1 MADASS
7 EPLRTAILGQ
17 GYVGLPLAIRAA
29 QVGYQVVGFDTDA
42 DRVKRLQAAES
53 LSPDVPAEQIATA
66 LANGLY
72 VPTTRPEDLAG
83 FEVAVIAVPTP
94 LRDGAPDLSAI
105 EHAGLALAPH
115 LQPGCVIILES
126 TTYPGTTDDVL
137 RPVLEA
143 ASGLRAGE
151 DFHLGYSPERIDP
164 GNRIWTLRNT
174 PKIVSGID
182 DASLKAVSNFYQN
195 LVDTVVEVATV
206 RDAELAKLLEN
217 TFRQVNIALV
227 NELAV
232 HAQQLGTDIWAAL
245 DAASTKP
252 FGFMRFTPGP
262 GVGGHCL
269 PVDPTY
275 LSWQVRRQTGRAL
288 RLVEVANE
296 VNAAMPAYIVQR
308 LTDALNRKGLPVN
321 GSRILLLGMAYK
333 PNTGDIRNS
342 PTITIARLLT
352 EHGAQIE
359 IVDPHIDDPFDL
371 DARVRYSQLTASNVA
386 ASDAVVL
393 LTDHDAFDLRLVENY
408 APYVLD
414 CRARLSGANVERL

>member
-1 MADASS
+1 MADAPS

-66 LANGLY
+66 LAKGLY

-151 DFHLGYSPERIDP
+151 DFRLGYSPERIDP
-164 GNRIWTLRNT
+164 GNRIWTLQNT

-182 DASLKAVSNFYQN
+182 DASLRAVSDFYQS
-195 LVDTVVEVATV
+195 LVDTVVEVAGV

-275 LSWQVRRQTGRAL
+275 LSWQVRRQTGQAL
-288 RLVEVANE
+288 RLVEAADE

-342 PTITIARLLT
+342 PTITIARLLA

-359 IVDPHIDDPFDL
+359 IVDPHIDDPFGL
-371 DARVRYSQLTASNVA
+371 DARVRYSQLTASNLV
-386 ASDAVVL
+386 ASDAVAL
-393 LTDHDAFDLRLVENY
+393 LTDHDAFDLRLVEDH
-408 APYVLD
+408 AQYVLD
-414 CRARLSGANVERL
+414 CRARLSGAKVERL

>member
-1 MADASS
+1 MADTSP
-7 EPLRTAILGQ
+7 EPLRTVILGQ

-29 QVGYQVVGFDTDA
+29 QAGHQVVGFDTDA

-72 VPTTRPEDLAG
+72 TPTTRPEDLTG

-105 EHAGLALAPH
+105 EHAGQVLAPH
-115 LQPGCVIILES
+115 LRPGCVIILES
-126 TTYPGTTDDVL
+126 TTYPGTTDGVL

-151 DFHLGYSPERIDP
+151 EFHLGYSPERIDP
-164 GNRIWTLRNT
+164 GNRLWTLRST

-182 DASLKAVSNFYQN
+182 EASLKAVGDFYRS
-195 LVDTVVEVATV
+195 LVDTVVEVAAV

-232 HAQQLGTDIWAAL
+232 HARQLGTDIWAAL

-288 RLVEVANE
+288 RLVEAADE
-296 VNAAMPAYIVQR
+296 VNSAMPAYIVQR
-308 LTDALNRKGLPVN
+308 LTEALNRKGLPVG

-342 PTITIARLLT
+342 PTITIARLLAG
-352 EHGAQIE
+352 HGAHVE
-359 IVDPHIDDPFDL
+359 IADPHVDDPFDL
-371 DARVRYSQLTASNVA
+371 DTRVHHSQLTSNTA
-386 ASDAVVL
+386 AACDAVVL
-393 LTDHDAFDLRLVENY
+393 LTDHDAFDLQLVENH

>member
-1 MADASS
+1 MADAPS
-7 EPLRTAILGQ
+7 EPLRTLVLGQ

-42 DRVKRLQAAES
+42 DRVKRLQAGDS
-53 LSPDVPAEQIATA
+53 LSPDVPAEQIAAA

-72 VPTTRPEDLAG
+72 APTTRPEDLAG
-83 FEVAVIAVPTP
+83 FEVAIIAVPTP

-137 RPVLEA
+137 KPILES

-164 GNRIWTLRNT
+164 GNRIWTLQNT

-182 DASLKAVSNFYQN
+182 DASLKAVSDFYQS
-195 LVDTVVEVATV
+195 LVETVVEVATV

-275 LSWQVRRQTGRAL
+275 LSWQVQRKTGRSL
-288 RLVEVANE
+288 RLVEAANE
-296 VNAAMPAYIVQR
+296 VNSAMPAYIVQR
-308 LTDALNRKGLPVN
+308 LADALNRKGLPVN
-321 GSRILLLGMAYK
+321 RSRILLLGMAYK

-342 PTITIARLLT
+342 PTITIARLLA

-359 IVDPHIDDPFDL
+359 IVDPHVGDPFGL
-371 DARVRYSQLTASNVA
+371 DARVHHTRLTVSNVA

-393 LTDHDAFDLRLVENY
+393 LTDHDAFDLRLIEDH